1 MYIYN
6 LTTDKITHL
15 TVPDQDDSY
24 ALSDNAIYSIYRDS
38 ENGMWVG
45 SYFGGVNYYPYQ
57 WTYFEKFYPR
67 EEIKFLGRR
76 VREICEGNDG
86 TLWIGT
92 EDKGLFNFDPETEKI
107 VPLSI
112 RIYIRMS
119 MLFVWM
125 EMIYGSVLFRGD

>member
-1 MYIYN
+1 MRSFIRERR
-6 LTTDKITHL
+6 
-15 TVPDQDDSY
+15 
-24 ALSDNAIYSIYRDS
+24 LS
-38 ENGMWVG
+38 
-45 SYFGGVNYYPYQ
+45 F
-57 WTYFEKFYPR
+57 F
-67 EEIKFLGRR
+67 GRR

-92 EDKGLFNFDPETEKI
+92 EDKGLFNFDPETEKM